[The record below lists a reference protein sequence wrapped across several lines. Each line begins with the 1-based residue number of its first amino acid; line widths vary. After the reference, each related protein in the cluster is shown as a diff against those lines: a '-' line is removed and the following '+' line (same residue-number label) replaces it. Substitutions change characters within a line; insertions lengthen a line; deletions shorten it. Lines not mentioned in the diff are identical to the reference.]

1 MIYAALSF
9 YGAVFTQPFSPVIED
24 TLKESLGFL
33 SFTSEE
39 RVTSTKEEQ
48 AMTKEEY
55 RNFLR
60 DLEHK
65 IFSEY
70 PIIGATNAKSV
81 VSKANMEKHSYSEY
95 EVEQCAYELADFVSD
110 CIKAY
115 IDSTMS

>member
-9 YGAVFTQPFSPVIED
+9 HGAVFTQPFSPVIED

-65 IFSEY
+65 ILSEY

>member
-9 YGAVFTQPFSPVIED
+9 HGTVFTQPFSPVIED

-39 RVTSTKEEQ
+39 RVTSTKGEQ

-70 PIIGATNAKSV
+70 PLSEPLMRNQWLVKLTWKSTVTVSTKWSSVLTN
-81 VSKANMEKHSYSEY
+81 
-95 EVEQCAYELADFVSD
+95 
-110 CIKAY
+110 
-115 IDSTMS
+115 

>member
-9 YGAVFTQPFSPVIED
+9 HGAVFTQPFSPVIED